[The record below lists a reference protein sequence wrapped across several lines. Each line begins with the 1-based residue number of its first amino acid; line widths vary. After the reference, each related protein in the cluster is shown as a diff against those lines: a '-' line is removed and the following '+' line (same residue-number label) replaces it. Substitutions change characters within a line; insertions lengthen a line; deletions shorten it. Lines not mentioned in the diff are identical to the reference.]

1 MSDVVIRRPRAGD
14 EARWRLLWRGYL
26 DFYRGAVAEE
36 QTARLWR
43 DLLTDEGRFHGFV
56 ADRDGEAIG
65 LVHYL
70 FHDSTWSTQPICYL
84 QDLFV
89 DPARRGGGAAKALI
103 LATEEAARAKGAF
116 RLYWQTQEYNGA
128 ARSLY
133 DTIVP
138 RSSFIVYRKNLT

>member
-1 MSDVVIRRPRAGD
+1 MSQAVIRRPVASD
-14 EARWRLLWRGYL
+14 ESRWRKLWAGYL
-26 DFYRGAVAEE
+26 RFYRGSVSEE
-36 QTARLWR
+36 ATQRLWR
-43 DLLTDEGRFHGFV
+43 SILGESGPFHAFV
-56 ADRDGEAIG
+56 ADRDGQAIG

-70 FHDSTWSTQPICYL
+70 FHDSTWSTQKICYL

-89 DPARRGGGAAKALI
+89 DPETRGGGAARALI
-103 LATEEAARAKGAF
+103 LATEAAAAAAGAF

-138 RSSFIVYRKNLT
+138 RSSFIVYRKNL

>member
-1 MSDVVIRRPRAGD
+1 MAEAVIRRPVASD
-14 EARWRLLWRGYL
+14 EARWRKLWAAYI
-26 DFYRGAVAEE
+26 DFYRGAVSEE
-36 QTARLWR
+36 ATQRLWR
-43 DLLTDEGRFHGFV
+43 SVLGTDGPFHAFL
-56 ADRDGEAIG
+56 ADRDGQAIG

-70 FHDSTWSTQPICYL
+70 FHDSTWSTQTICYL

-89 DPARRGGGAAKALI
+89 DPAARGGGAAKALI
-103 LATEEAARAKGAF
+103 LATEEAAKGVGAF

-138 RSSFIVYRKNLT
+138 RSSFIVYRKNL